1 MKQLELLLPPPV
13 VMLMSGLLMWLIA
26 KALPSLTVSWLHN
39 PLLAGLM
46 ILLGLGIGLS
56 GVIAFL
62 QSKTTANPKRPSEA
76 SKLVSTGIYRY
87 SRNPMYLGMLCL
99 LISWL
104 FYLGNPLSILGIIVY
119 MAYLT
124 RFQIIPEE
132 RVLQEKFQDDFLD
145 YTRRVR
151 RWL

>member
-13 VMLMSGLLMWLIA
+13 VMLISGLIMWLIS
-26 KALPSLTVSWLHN
+26 KAFPALSVPWLHN

-46 ILLGLGIGLS
+46 VLLGLGIGLS
-56 GVIAFL
+56 GIIAFL
-62 QSKTTANPKRPSEA
+62 QSKTTANPKRPSETT
-76 SKLVSTGIYRY
+76 KLVSNGIYRY

-99 LISWL
+99 LISWV
-104 FYLGNPLSILGIIVY
+104 FYLGNLLSILGIFIY
-119 MAYLT
+119 IAYLT

-132 RVLQEKFQDDFLD
+132 RVLQEKFQNDFLD
-145 YTRRVR
+145 YTSRVR